1 MMRARESKGLQPMN
15 GQQNLTQ
22 QAKQLDREI
31 RAKAKILREDW
42 TELGALLARMK
53 ERHLWQHLPGKQYK
67 SFEEYA
73 TAAMGQ
79 TISRSRGYELVTAY
93 MLTTGEN
100 PIPAEEVKRYGVKRA
115 AEVARLEPEQR
126 TPEIREIATTQP
138 VMVVRNRVQAVLNAE
153 LPADEQRPMLK
164 LLAIN
169 LPEEYVCEFEELM
182 EVGVWMEGIRDGDNT
197 QTMRAKV
204 FQTMLFSFREYM
216 AQELIDARKYMR
228 AKAGLDDSPA
238 AETEEDFPE
247 PDEEVEVLSEET
259 VEG

>member
-1 MMRARESKGLQPMN
+1 MMRARESEGLQPMN

-42 TELGALLARMK
+42 TELCALLARMK
-53 ERHLWQHLPGKQYK
+53 ERHLWRYLRSKKYK

-73 TAAMGQ
+73 TAAIGQ

-100 PIPAEEVKRYGVKRA
+100 PIPAKEVQKMGIKRA
-115 AEVARLEPEQR
+115 VEVARLAPEKR
-126 TPEIREIATTQP
+126 TAEILEMAKTEP
-138 VMVVRNRVQAVLNAE
+138 VMVVRNRVQMVLNAK
-153 LPADEQRPMLK
+153 LPKDEQKPMLK

-169 LPEEYVCEFEELM
+169 LPEEYVDEFEDLM
-182 EVGVWMEGIRDGDNT
+182 EVAIWMEGIRDGDNT
-197 QTMRAKV
+197 QTMRAKA
-204 FQTMLFSFREYM
+204 FQAMLFSFREFM
-216 AQELIDARKYMR
+216 AEELIEARKYMK
-228 AKAGLDDSPA
+228 AKEGMDDSPA